1 MTFTSEE
8 IVLNNAIKKLKMGSG
23 FTLAET
29 LMTVLIL
36 LMVSGVVAGG
46 IPAAVT
52 AYGKAVDAA
61 NAQVLISTTVNA
73 LRAELC
79 TAKDVHE
86 DKTNSNEA
94 IFYISPFTGSKTRL
108 YLGALEGS
116 SEETI
121 IVQDFYKYD
130 ESGPQVES
138 NKPNN
143 PRRLV
148 TKSAATKNLEV
159 TFESFGW
166 ATDQKNE
173 VLVFNDIKVA
183 KNGVTIT
190 SIPAIYIRCLGVD
203 LTQQTGG

>member
-1 MTFTSEE
+1 
-8 IVLNNAIKKLKMGSG
+8 
-23 FTLAET
+23 
-29 LMTVLIL
+29 MTVLIL

-61 NAQVLISTTVNA
+61 NAQVLLSTTVNA

-79 TAKDVHE
+79 TAKDIHTDE
-86 DKTNSNEA
+86 TNPEKA
-94 IFYISPFTGSKTRL
+94 LIYISPFTGSKTKL
-108 YLGALEGS
+108 YLGT
-116 SEETI
+116 SETDDDNTEEMI
-121 IVQDFYKYD
+121 FVQDFLKFD
-130 ESGPQVES
+130 ESGAQS
-138 NKPNN
+138 GDNNK

-159 TFESFGW
+159 TFESFDW
-166 ATDQKNE
+166 EKKDE

-183 KNGVTIT
+183 KNGVPIT
-190 SIPAIYIRCLGVD
+190 SIQAIYIRCLGVD